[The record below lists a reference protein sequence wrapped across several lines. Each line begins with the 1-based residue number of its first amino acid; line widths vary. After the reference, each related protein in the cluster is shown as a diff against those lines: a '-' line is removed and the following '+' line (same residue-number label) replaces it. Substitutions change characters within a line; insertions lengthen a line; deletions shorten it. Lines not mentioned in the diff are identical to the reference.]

1 MKTLK
6 LSLVTAI
13 AVGSLASF
21 ATAADATETMTGIE
35 EALKDVK
42 IDGFARYRFN
52 DYDSKSNSKD
62 EGFNN
67 VDINLGVHVPVGD
80 NLVVTSKIQ
89 ATGKYYANGENTT
102 NSEDFSLPDF
112 YMTYKQDGL
121 QVQGGKMV
129 LGLPITDN
137 GYKGTRGIGL
147 NASYNFGNVTVLGA
161 YFNSIDRFGSASE
174 IVGGATDDLQND
186 TSAVAVIGSWGMF
199 DAQVWGMKVAGEID
213 SMIFADLGLNH
224 SGFFVKGQAIHTKM
238 DENSGYMTN
247 NPSTENS
254 GTFYAAKAGWNNDNY
269 RVNVALVSNDDK
281 MAVHGIDHD
290 VDTNVIHVGYR
301 LMDDFGTQGG
311 QEGMDAMGIGAGV
324 SYGKFSLDG
333 GYAKVNDMTN
343 TAINNGATGDATEYW
358 GKVGYAYNKKID
370 TSLGYS
376 DISSTNSAL
385 DQKFVRLEIKY
396 NF

>member
-6 LSLVTAI
+6 LSLVTAM

-21 ATAADATETMTGIE
+21 ATASDATETMTGIE

-52 DYDSKSNSKD
+52 DYDSKSNSKN

-89 ATGKYYANGENTT
+89 ATGKYYANGENTA

-112 YMTYKQDGL
+112 YMTYQQDGL
-121 QVQGGKMV
+121 QVQGGKMP

-161 YFNSIDRFGSASE
+161 YFNSVDKFGSADE
-174 IVGGATDDLQND
+174 ITGGASDLQND
-186 TSAVAVIGSWGMF
+186 VSAVAVLGSFGIV

-213 SMIFADLGLNH
+213 SMIFADVGLNH

-238 DENSGYMTN
+238 DSESTYMKN
-247 NPSTENS
+247 NPTLIPKIKIAHGND
-254 GTFYAAKAGWNNDNY
+254 GDTPKHYCQKTHNN
-269 RVNVALVSNDDK
+269 APKLK
-281 MAVHGIDHD
+281 
-290 VDTNVIHVGYR
+290 
-301 LMDDFGTQGG
+301 L
-311 QEGMDAMGIGAGV
+311 
-324 SYGKFSLDG
+324 
-333 GYAKVNDMTN
+333 
-343 TAINNGATGDATEYW
+343 
-358 GKVGYAYNKKID
+358 
-370 TSLGYS
+370 
-376 DISSTNSAL
+376 
-385 DQKFVRLEIKY
+385 
-396 NF
+396 